1 MVVVA
6 TAYAVVYFL
15 MMHNF
20 YYLHTH
26 HSHGSSSSRDVS
38 NCALLIHES
47 ILIGKTLTQNCCE
60 LIIFFFAQHYLTTF
74 TNWRY
79 HNQNFLCSA
88 EKMLLTT
95 AIKSPIII

>member
-26 HSHGSSSSRDVS
+26 HSHGSSSSSRDVS

-79 HNQNFLCSA
+79 HNQKFYVPLKKCC
-88 EKMLLTT
+88 
-95 AIKSPIII
+95 